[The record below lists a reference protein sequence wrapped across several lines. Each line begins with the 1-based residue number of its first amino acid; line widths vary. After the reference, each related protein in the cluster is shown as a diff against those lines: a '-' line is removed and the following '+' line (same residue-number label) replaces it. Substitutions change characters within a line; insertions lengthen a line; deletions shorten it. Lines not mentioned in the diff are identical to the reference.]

1 MNILVADDEPAIR
14 SLVGQLLE
22 DEGHTVTLAE
32 DGKDALEKFN
42 RGWHEIVFSDIR
54 MPNMTGIELLGEVMK
69 INENTQ
75 FIIMTSHASVENSIA
90 ALKQGAFDYII
101 KPFEEL
107 NLVIDTANRAIAN
120 LSAIRKQ
127 QYLLSTLSRQNVEL
141 GDLNK
146 KFREMAI
153 RDGLTGLFNHRHAQ
167 DRLTEEYERS
177 KRFKRRFS
185 ILFMDVDHF
194 KFFNDNNGHQAGD
207 EVLKTIAQL
216 MTDAIR
222 ESDIVARW
230 GGEEFIIIAAE
241 TDARQACELAER
253 IRLAVATH
261 AFAHSKRQPLGLV
274 SLSIGVATISNSTRD
289 AQSLVKLADDAVYHA
304 KDHGRNRT
312 VFCTSDGQMKSV
324 RLRERDVK
332 NSSG

>member
-107 NLVIDTANRAIAN
+107 DLVVETTNRAIAN

-127 QYLLSTLSRQNVEL
+127 QYLVSTLSRQNAEL

-216 MTDAIR
+216 MTGAIR

-241 TDARQACELAER
+241 TNARQACELAER

-274 SLSIGVATISNSTRD
+274 SLSIGVATISKSTQD

>member
-107 NLVIDTANRAIAN
+107 DLVVETTNRAIAN

-216 MTDAIR
+216 MTGAIR